1 MFFAKNK
8 TAYLFLIIFSSLLVS
23 TAIFAV
29 DKRESLSVQKGELTP
44 KYISSQN
51 EVNGFFKPSRWG
63 NDDTIATGTV
73 SGGISATYDISG
85 NMYAARCSTY
95 NDTAQHAVLIY
106 KSTDDGQTWQ
116 PFKFFV
122 SAGGYRFSYPQLLV
136 CEKEGTNYLYAFY
149 WRSDLNGKVRLGRWN
164 LDGTGSPSWYDVV
177 SGGSDTITYFSA
189 CTDDGSHLM
198 VAYQKEEGWHRLYT
212 ITSTDSGETWG
223 NEVLV
228 CSDGAHPDITYG
240 SNGYVYVVFESTGM
254 TKGKSADEDKEI
266 WFRRNPDYCAPGS
279 WEVMEILT
287 DDSYEDSY
295 PKVAALHTTPE
306 STACVWVAYN
316 HTQVERDTLRYDDG
330 TAYYV
335 LPIPNTWEVDLFNV
349 RFTPS
354 SGYSLKSAQ
363 FLFYR
368 KAGTGGIRVYV
379 WADTSGFPAQKI
391 DSVDVPDANI
401 QLFPNWTTVDFSS
414 KNTTLNKVTDFHI
427 GYTLLGP
434 PSTDSV
440 SIMSD
445 DGEPVGTEH
454 RSIDSDYGT
463 WETMYSW
470 FGHDVNFMIRADVER
485 MQSTDLRFAYST
497 NSGKTWTK
505 DQVLADDPSA
515 DEMAA
520 DLKAYR
526 SSTNQYVDL
535 CYLKYS
541 GIVKSGSDIY
551 YTWAASYDPGE
562 FSSPHQIINEHWA
575 NWSPDGREV
584 CQLTYPNPDDYPGIV
599 YTGAPLKKDDGKNLD
614 YGGWDLYYDYHGWTD
629 VEETAEEKLPAE
641 FSLSNN
647 YPNPFNPET
656 KIGYFIPKACQVKL
670 EVFNI
675 LGQRVRTLV
684 DEVQTAGKKG
694 VIWDGKGESG
704 NEVAS
709 GVYFYKLET
718 GNFSQTK
725 KMVLMK

>member
-1 MFFAKNK
+1 MFSSKNK
-8 TAYLFLIIFSSLLVS
+8 TFVLFLIILSTLLVS

-29 DKRESLSVQKGELTP
+29 DKRELPSAQKTNFVP
-44 KYISSQN
+44 RDISSQN

-63 NDDTIATGTV
+63 SDDTIATGPV
-73 SGGISATYDISG
+73 YGGISSDYDTSG
-85 NMYAARCSTY
+85 NLYAVRCSTWVDSS
-95 NDTAQHAVLIY
+95 NARVNVY
-106 KSTDDGQTWQ
+106 KSTT
-116 PFKFFV
+116 
-122 SAGGYRFSYPQLLV
+122 GGASWFYLCGFNSGGGIYKFSYPVVL
-136 CEKEGTNYLYAFY
+136 
-149 WRSDLNGKVRLGRWN
+149 
-164 LDGTGSPSWYDVV
+164 TGSINNKLYVFFLTSVENGDIWLARFTQ
-177 SGGSDTITYFSA
+177 SGTFEKFCHVKTDADTITYFSA

-316 HTQVERDTLRYDDG
+316 HHTQMERDTLRYDDG
-330 TAYYV
+330 TAWYV
-335 LPIPNTWEVDLFNV
+335 LPIPNGWGVDLFNV

-354 SGYSLKSAQ
+354 SGYLLKSAQ

-368 KAGTGGIRVYV
+368 KVGSGGIRVYV

-414 KNTTLNKVTDFHI
+414 KNTTLSEVTDFHI
-427 GYTLLGP
+427 GYTILGP

-440 SIMSD
+440 FIFSD
-445 DGEPVGTEH
+445 DGELIGTEH
-454 RSIDSDYGT
+454 RSMDSHDGT
-463 WETMYSW
+463 WETFYSRTGNDW
-470 FGHDVNFMIRADVER
+470 NFMIRADVER

-497 NSGKTWTK
+497 NSGKDWTK

-535 CYLKYS
+535 CYLKYT

-551 YTWAASYDPGE
+551 YTWGDSYNPGA
-562 FSSPHQIINEHWA
+562 FSSPHQIINDHWA
-575 NWSPDGREV
+575 NWSPDSREDG
-584 CQLTYPNPDDYPGIV
+584 QLTYPFPNYYPGIV
-599 YTGAPLKKDDGKNLD
+599 YAGAPLKKDDGKNLD
-614 YGGWDLYYDYHGWTD
+614 YGGWDLYYDFHDWTD
-629 VEETAEEKLPAE
+629 VEEETAEEKLPAQ

-684 DEVQTAGKKG
+684 DEAQTAGKKE
-694 VIWDGKGESG
+694 VTWDGKDEKG
-704 NEVAS
+704 NQVAS

-718 GNFSQTK
+718 ENFSQTK

>member
-1 MFFAKNK
+1 MFPSKNK
-8 TAYLFLIIFSSLLVS
+8 TVYLFLIILSSLLIS
-23 TAIFAV
+23 TVIFAV
-29 DKRESLSVQKGELTP
+29 DKRDLPSAQKANFGP
-44 KYISSQN
+44 RDISTQN
-51 EVNGFFKPSRWG
+51 EVNGFSKPSRWG
-63 NDDTIATGTV
+63 SDDTIATGPV
-73 SGGISATYDISG
+73 YQGISSDYDTSG
-85 NMYAARCSTY
+85 NLYAVRCSTY
-95 NDTAQHAVLIY
+95 IDSTNACVNVY
-106 KSTDDGQTWQ
+106 KSTDGGASWFNLCAFASGWG
-116 PFKFFV
+116 FK
-122 SAGGYRFSYPQLLV
+122 YSYPVVL
-136 CEKEGTNYLYAFY
+136 
-149 WRSDLNGKVRLGRWN
+149 
-164 LDGTGSPSWYDVV
+164 TGSLGNKLYIFYLRATSNGDIKMTRFTQGGTFEEFCDVKV
-177 SGGSDTITYFSA
+177 NADTITYFSA

-198 VAYQKEEGWHRLYT
+198 VAYQKDEYWHQLYT

-295 PKVAALHTTPE
+295 PKVAALHTIPE

-316 HTQVERDTLRYDDG
+316 HESAGEDTLKYDDG
-330 TAYYV
+330 TGYYV
-335 LPIPNTWEVDLFNV
+335 LPIPNAWEVDLFNV

-440 SIMSD
+440 SILSD

-497 NSGKTWTK
+497 NSGK
-505 DQVLADDPSA
+505 
-515 DEMAA
+515 
-520 DLKAYR
+520 
-526 SSTNQYVDL
+526 N
-535 CYLKYS
+535 
-541 GIVKSGSDIY
+541 
-551 YTWAASYDPGE
+551 
-562 FSSPHQIINEHWA
+562 
-575 NWSPDGREV
+575 
-584 CQLTYPNPDDYPGIV
+584 
-599 YTGAPLKKDDGKNLD
+599 
-614 YGGWDLYYDYHGWTD
+614 
-629 VEETAEEKLPAE
+629 
-641 FSLSNN
+641 
-647 YPNPFNPET
+647 
-656 KIGYFIPKACQVKL
+656 
-670 EVFNI
+670 
-675 LGQRVRTLV
+675 
-684 DEVQTAGKKG
+684 
-694 VIWDGKGESG
+694 
-704 NEVAS
+704 
-709 GVYFYKLET
+709 
-718 GNFSQTK
+718 
-725 KMVLMK
+725 

>member
-1 MFFAKNK
+1 MFPSKNK
-8 TAYLFLIIFSSLLVS
+8 TVYLFLIILSSLLIS
-23 TAIFAV
+23 TVIFAV
-29 DKRESLSVQKGELTP
+29 DKRDLPSAQKANFGP
-44 KYISSQN
+44 RDISTQN
-51 EVNGFFKPSRWG
+51 EVNGFSKPSRWG
-63 NDDTIATGTV
+63 SDDTIATGPV
-73 SGGISATYDISG
+73 YQGISSDYDTSG
-85 NMYAARCSTY
+85 NLYAVRCSTY
-95 NDTAQHAVLIY
+95 IDSTNACVNVY
-106 KSTDDGQTWQ
+106 KSTDGGASWFNLCAFASGWG
-116 PFKFFV
+116 FK
-122 SAGGYRFSYPQLLV
+122 YSYPVVL
-136 CEKEGTNYLYAFY
+136 
-149 WRSDLNGKVRLGRWN
+149 
-164 LDGTGSPSWYDVV
+164 TGSLGNKLYIFYLRATSNGDIKMTRFTQGGTFEEFCDVKV
-177 SGGSDTITYFSA
+177 NADTITYFSA

-212 ITSTDSGETWG
+212 ITSTDSGKTWG

-295 PKVAALHTTPE
+295 PKVAALHTIPE

-316 HTQVERDTLRYDDG
+316 HESAGEDTLKYDDG
-330 TAYYV
+330 TGYYV
-335 LPIPNTWEVDLFNV
+335 LPIPNAWEVDLFNV

-440 SIMSD
+440 SILSD

-497 NSGKTWTK
+497 NSGKNWTK

-535 CYLKYS
+535 CYVKYS
-541 GIVKSGSDIY
+541 GVVKSGSDVY

-562 FSSPHQIINEHWA
+562 FFSPHQIINEHWA
-575 NWSPDGREV
+575 NWSPDGRED
-584 CQLTYPNPDDYPGIV
+584 CQLTYPNPDWFPGIV
-599 YTGAPLKKDDGKNLD
+599 YAGAPLKKDDKKNLD
-614 YGGWDLYYDYHGWTD
+614 FGGWDLYYDFHDWTD
-629 VEETAEEKLPAE
+629 VEEETAEEKLPAE

-656 KIGYFIPKACQVKL
+656 KIGYFIPRACPVKL

-684 DEVQTAGKKG
+684 DEVQTAGKKE
-694 VIWDGKGESG
+694 VIWDGRDENR

-709 GVYFYKLET
+709 GVYFYKLEAK
-718 GNFSQTK
+718 NFSQTK

>member
-1 MFFAKNK
+1 MARFTQSGVWEAFK
-8 TAYLFLIIFSSLLVS
+8 Y
-23 TAIFAV
+23 
-29 DKRESLSVQKGELTP
+29 P
-44 KYISSQN
+44 K
-51 EVNGFFKPSRWG
+51 
-63 NDDTIATGTV
+63 
-73 SGGISATYDISG
+73 
-85 NMYAARCSTY
+85 
-95 NDTAQHAVLIY
+95 
-106 KSTDDGQTWQ
+106 
-116 PFKFFV
+116 
-122 SAGGYRFSYPQLLV
+122 
-136 CEKEGTNYLYAFY
+136 
-149 WRSDLNGKVRLGRWN
+149 SDA
-164 LDGTGSPSWYDVV
+164 
-177 SGGSDTITYFSA
+177 DTITYFSA

-198 VAYQKEEGWHRLYT
+198 VAYQKDEYWHQLYT

-295 PKVAALHTTPE
+295 PKVAALHTIPE

-316 HTQVERDTLRYDDG
+316 HESAGEDTLKYDDG
-330 TAYYV
+330 TGYYV
-335 LPIPNTWEVDLFNV
+335 LPIPNAWEVDLFNV

-440 SIMSD
+440 SILSD

-497 NSGKTWTK
+497 NSGKNWTK

-526 SSTNQYVDL
+526 SSGNQYVDL

-541 GIVKSGSDIY
+541 GVVKSGSDIY
-551 YTWAASYDPGE
+551 YTYAQAESPGR

-575 NWSPDGREV
+575 NWSPDSRED
-584 CQLTYPNPDDYPGIV
+584 CQLTYPFPNYFPGIV
-599 YTGAPLKKDDGKNLD
+599 YAGAPLKKDDGKNLD
-614 YGGWDLYYDYHGWTD
+614 YGGWNLYYDYYDWTD
-629 VEETAEEKLPAE
+629 VEETAEEKSPAE

-656 KIGYFIPKACQVKL
+656 RIGYFIPKACQVKL
-670 EVFNI
+670 EIFNI

-684 DEVQTAGKKG
+684 DEAQTAGKKE
-694 VIWDGKGESG
+694 VIWDGKDEKG
-704 NEVAS
+704 NELAS
-709 GVYFYKLET
+709 GVYFYKLQAGDFT
-718 GNFSQTK
+718 QTK

>member
-1 MFFAKNK
+1 MFSSKNK
-8 TAYLFLIIFSSLLVS
+8 TFLVFLIILSSLLVS

-29 DKRESLSVQKGELTP
+29 DKRELPSAQKANFVP
-44 KYISSQN
+44 RDISSQN
-51 EVNGFFKPSRWG
+51 EVNEFFKPSRWG
-63 NDDTIATGTV
+63 NDDTITTGPV
-73 SGGISATYDISG
+73 YQGISSDYDTSG
-85 NMYAARCSTY
+85 NLYAVRCSTY
-95 NDTAQHAVLIY
+95 IDSSNACVKVY
-106 KSTDDGQTWQ
+106 KSVNGGASWFSLCGVASGWG
-116 PFKFFV
+116 FK
-122 SAGGYRFSYPQLLV
+122 YSYPVAL
-136 CEKEGTNYLYAFY
+136 
-149 WRSDLNGKVRLGRWN
+149 
-164 LDGTGSPSWYDVV
+164 TGSIDNKLYVFFLFSPQNGDIRMARFTQSGTFEEFCDVKA
-177 SGGSDTITYFSA
+177 GADTITYFSA

-401 QLFPNWTTVDFSS
+401 QLYPNWTTVDFSS
-414 KNTTLNKVTDFHI
+414 KNTTLSKVTDFHI

-434 PSTDSV
+434 SSDSV
-440 SIMSD
+440 FIMSD

-497 NSGKTWTK
+497 NSGKNWTK
-505 DQVLADDPSA
+505 DQVLADDPS
-515 DEMAA
+515 
-520 DLKAYR
+520 
-526 SSTNQYVDL
+526 
-535 CYLKYS
+535 
-541 GIVKSGSDIY
+541 
-551 YTWAASYDPGE
+551 
-562 FSSPHQIINEHWA
+562 
-575 NWSPDGREV
+575 
-584 CQLTYPNPDDYPGIV
+584 
-599 YTGAPLKKDDGKNLD
+599 
-614 YGGWDLYYDYHGWTD
+614 
-629 VEETAEEKLPAE
+629 
-641 FSLSNN
+641 
-647 YPNPFNPET
+647 
-656 KIGYFIPKACQVKL
+656 
-670 EVFNI
+670 
-675 LGQRVRTLV
+675 
-684 DEVQTAGKKG
+684 
-694 VIWDGKGESG
+694 
-704 NEVAS
+704 
-709 GVYFYKLET
+709 
-718 GNFSQTK
+718 
-725 KMVLMK
+725 